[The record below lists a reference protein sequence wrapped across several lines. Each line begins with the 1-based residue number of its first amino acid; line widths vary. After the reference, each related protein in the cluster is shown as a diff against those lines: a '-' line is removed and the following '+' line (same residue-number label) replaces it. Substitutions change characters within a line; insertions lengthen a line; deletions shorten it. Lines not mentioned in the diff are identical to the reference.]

1 MKQVYI
7 ASPFRGDY
15 AKDIRAAVEY
25 CRMAG
30 ECGVLPLTPHLIFS
44 QWCDDTIPEQREQGK
59 KLGFALL
66 ERSNELWVMGR
77 TVSEGM
83 QEEIVFAKEH
93 SIPTFYI
100 PHPMEKE
107 TYPVSGDKNTLLS
120 LMDCMDGSQRENYEG
135 ELVILRH
142 ENLTTEYRTPR
153 NQLWVATHGPGC
165 RPDWKYSA
173 TIHLRHPVDGD
184 SMALTRAC
192 VWGRAKPEILDR
204 LEKMY
209 PEFSKWKEVRG
220 TNGTLD
226 CQKGLLIQGRQQNKN
241 GRDSPCHTDPYQ
253 TGLQEGEDEEFSR

>member
-100 PHPMEKE
+100 PHPIEKE
-107 TYPVSGDKNTLLS
+107 SYLVSGDGNPLLS
-120 LMDCMDGSQRENYEG
+120 LADCIDGSRGENYEG
-135 ELVILRH
+135 EVVILRH
-142 ENLTTEYRTPR
+142 ENLTQEYRTPR
-153 NQLWVATHGPGC
+153 NQIWVATHGPGC

-173 TIHLRHPVDGD
+173 TVHLRHPVDGD
-184 SMALTRAC
+184 SMAVERAC
-192 VWGRAKPEILDR
+192 VWGKAKPETLDR
-204 LEKMY
+204 LEGMY
-209 PEFSKWKEVRG
+209 PEFSKWRETQGKDGIFDCYRG
-220 TNGTLD
+220 L
-226 CQKGLLIQGRQQNKN
+226 QSQGERKSQN
-241 GRDSPCHTDPYQ
+241 GRDSPYHHPNQ
-253 TGLQEGEDEEFSR
+253 TTLEEGDEEFSR